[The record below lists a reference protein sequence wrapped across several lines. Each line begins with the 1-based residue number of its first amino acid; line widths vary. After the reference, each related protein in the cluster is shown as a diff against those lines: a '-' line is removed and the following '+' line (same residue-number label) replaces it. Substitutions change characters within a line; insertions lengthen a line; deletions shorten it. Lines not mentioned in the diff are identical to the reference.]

1 MIGSWGLRG
10 LWDQYSKSQQFG
22 STLQQRLRPLAST
35 TITCSAGNTTP
46 TNTAAHTSPPKKS
59 YLFRNQYGLVKL
71 AQQMTT
77 A

>member
-1 MIGSWGLRG
+1 MIVSWGLRG

-46 TNTAAHTSPPKKS
+46 TNTAAHTSPPKKATFS
-59 YLFRNQYGLVKL
+59 ETNMDL
-71 AQQMTT
+71 
-77 A
+77 